1 MEGEMGML
9 TNREDI
15 EKRIRR
21 IYEPNHFMRD
31 YFHIHIDEIGC
42 GTATV
47 SLKTSRAR
55 HTNHR
60 GVIHG
65 GVLAALA
72 DSVTGVTSATVGAVV
87 VTVSMTMNFIRNTAA
102 GNTISVTGHIIHN
115 GHATIV
121 IAATMTDEDGKR
133 MAEILAT
140 MMVVDRIPGI
150 PRTW

>member
-1 MEGEMGML
+1 MGREIGML
-9 TNREDI
+9 TTKENI

-21 IYEPNHFMRD
+21 IYEPNHFMAD

-42 GTATV
+42 GRATV
-47 SLKTSRAR
+47 SLKTSRAK

-102 GNTISVTGHIIHN
+102 GNKISVTSQIIHN
-115 GHATIV
+115 GHTTIV
-121 IAATMTDEDGKR
+121 ISATMTDEEGKR

-140 MMVVDRIPGI
+140 MMVVDRIPDI
-150 PRTW
+150 PRKW